1 MQRKTLHC
9 GSVFLAGS
17 IHDYI
22 SLIEIVPRIMSRNLF
37 PRKEKE
43 YSRCACNRS
52 DAQASHYTDCQEHQP
67 VEKKRPADKEL
78 KLLYRVLVLLLGH
91 KNSFIFHIASFWEL
105 EKCSLLQNFLLQKEY
120 VGKFF
125 GTKTEK
131 RRPQPSFLHSSNSTI
146 LSSKSRGLKA
156 SVIVKNT
163 AVMTLINTSWL
174 QILCMRHI
182 TRAARAIIR
191 ITLRSWLNL
200 LLSMVPP
207 SGNWKQ
213 LPSSKI
219 FSTKTICRKF
229 SSDKFRKKEATGL
242 CRAPQ

>member
-120 VGKFF
+120 VGNFF

-131 RRPQPSFLHSSNSTI
+131 KTASTVFSPFIQPHDLI
-146 LSSKSRGLKA
+146 LKILGLAGK
-156 SVIVKNT
+156 
-163 AVMTLINTSWL
+163 
-174 QILCMRHI
+174 CD
-182 TRAARAIIR
+182 
-191 ITLRSWLNL
+191 
-200 LLSMVPP
+200 
-207 SGNWKQ
+207 
-213 LPSSKI
+213 
-219 FSTKTICRKF
+219 C
-229 SSDKFRKKEATGL
+229 
-242 CRAPQ
+242 